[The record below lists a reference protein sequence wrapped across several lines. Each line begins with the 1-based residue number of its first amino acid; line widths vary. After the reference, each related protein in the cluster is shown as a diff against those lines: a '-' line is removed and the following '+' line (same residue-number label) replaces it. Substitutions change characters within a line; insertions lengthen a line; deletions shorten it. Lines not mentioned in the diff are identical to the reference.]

1 MSLAYY
7 NDKGL
12 FDLCFSMF
20 HRALIL
26 ALFLFAI
33 RAHAADPFVWEA
45 YGYWG
50 SRAANPSATCES
62 YVRQFA
68 GGSDQKAEGV
78 SLNSETAGVCHW
90 SYWTGDRRDY
100 VDIPLR
106 RFGTECSDGSVYNKK
121 IASCEFLSVEVGMPC
136 ESVASKELMLR
147 GADGVCT
154 SFFSLPSQEGRP
166 EKLSCIGNPI
176 NLSSG
181 NKYQVELDY
190 QYGGKGGLLFFRT
203 YNSIDG
209 IWRHNFSDNLRIGEK
224 MIVMVKGDG
233 AELYFRRKDGVALPI
248 SRGIGRLE
256 LGDKVWVYTTEFEGK
271 KIFDLSGRLIKVINP
286 QGYEQGLEYLK
297 NSVVVKDGLG
307 KSLRF
312 TEDFLHQPS
321 RLSFDGGQIE
331 YIYDSKLLLISMRAV
346 RGEHS
351 TTRAF
356 EYLPRV
362 GKRLLASVTDE
373 RGVKFGTWDYDN
385 VGRAV
390 SSEHSGSVNRAK
402 IEYNVDGSTTIWNE
416 LGRRVKYGFEVIG
429 GSRYV
434 VSIDGFASENC
445 PANDSRYTYNER
457 GFMLSKTDAKGLIT
471 TYAYNDRGL
480 ETSRTE
486 ASGTT
491 LARTVTTEW
500 DPDRF
505 LPIRVTEPD
514 RITTYGYDNHGR
526 ESYRQDISR

>member
-1 MSLAYY
+1 M
-7 NDKGL
+7 
-12 FDLCFSMF
+12 CFSIF
-20 HRALIL
+20 KKTLIL
-26 ALFLFAI
+26 TFSLFVVGAQ
-33 RAHAADPFVWEA
+33 AADPFVWEA

-50 SRAANPSATCES
+50 TRASSPSATCES

-106 RFGTECSDGSVYNKK
+106 RFGVECGEGSVYNKK
-121 IASCEFLSVEVGMPC
+121 IASCEFLSLDVGMPC
-136 ESVASKELMLR
+136 ESDSSKELMFR
-147 GADGVCT
+147 GADGAC
-154 SFFSLPSQEGRP
+154 SSLFSLPSQQGEP

-181 NKYQVELDY
+181 NKYQVEPDY
-190 QYGGKGGLLFFRT
+190 QYGGGSNFLFFRT

-224 MIVMVKGDG
+224 MIVAVRADG
-233 AELYFRRKDGVALPI
+233 AELYFRRKDGVALPV
-248 SRGIGRLE
+248 SRGVGRLE
-256 LGDKVWVYTTEFEGK
+256 LDDKVWVYTTDLEGK
-271 KIFDLSGRLIKVINP
+271 RVFDSSGRLIKVINS
-286 QGYEQGLEYLK
+286 QGYEQSLEYLK
-297 NSVVVKDGLG
+297 NSVVVKDVLG
-307 KSLRF
+307 RSLSF
-312 TEDFLHQPS
+312 TEDFLHQPLL
-321 RLSFDGGQIE
+321 LSFDGGQIN
-331 YIYDSKLLLISMRAV
+331 YTYDSKLLLISMRAV
-346 RGEHS
+346 RAGHS
-351 TTRAF
+351 TTRTF

-362 GKRLLASVTDE
+362 GKRLLTSVTDE
-373 RGVKFGTWDYDN
+373 RGVKFGIWNYDSM
-385 VGRAV
+385 GRAV
-390 SSEHSGSVNRAK
+390 SSEHSGSVDRTK
-402 IEYNVDGSTTIWNE
+402 IEYNVDGSTTVWNE
-416 LGRRVKYGFEVIG
+416 LGRRAQYGFEVIG

-434 VSIDGFASENC
+434 VSIDGDASENC
-445 PANDSRYTYNER
+445 PANNSSYTYNER

-480 ETSRTE
+480 EVSRTE

-491 LARTVTTEW
+491 LARTVTTKW

-514 RITTYGYDNHGR
+514 RITTYSYDVQGR
-526 ESYRQDISR
+526 ELSRQTTSR